1 MTIDAARVWAS
12 DRLVAAGI
20 VAAAREAAWLLEHVL
35 ALPAGTVQQHGDT
48 ALTREQE
55 TALRELVARRAAHY
69 PLQYLLG
76 HMEFAGARLRV
87 TPEALIP
94 RPETEDLVAEVLTLV
109 TDRSA
114 ALRCADLG
122 TGSGCIPIALALHLP
137 RSQWWACDISDAA
150 LRLAACNAADNDC
163 ADRITFCMG
172 DFFEAF
178 ASEARFDLITANP
191 PYVADGTTL
200 APELAHEPQVA
211 LYAGHDGLAAY
222 RRIFS
227 ELARRLAPGGIFMGE
242 MALEQGPAL
251 CTVAAQSGLPTP
263 EIRPDMTGRPR
274 FVIVRQR

>member
-1 MTIDAARVWAS
+1 MPVQTREFAAEIQDLPPELRAKYRVLSCALRDGTLNAMSPLMTIDAARVWAS

-122 TGSGCIPIALALHLP
+122 TGSGCIPIALALH
-137 RSQWWACDISDAA
+137 RRARNGGRAISV
-150 LRLAACNAADNDC
+150 
-163 ADRITFCMG
+163 T
-172 DFFEAF
+172 
-178 ASEARFDLITANP
+178 P
-191 PYVADGTTL
+191 PYGSPHATPRTTT
-200 APELAHEPQVA
+200 ARIA
-211 LYAGHDGLAAY
+211 LHFVWVTFL
-222 RRIFS
+222 
-227 ELARRLAPGGIFMGE
+227 RRLRRKPGSI
-242 MALEQGPAL
+242 
-251 CTVAAQSGLPTP
+251 
-263 EIRPDMTGRPR
+263 
-274 FVIVRQR
+274 